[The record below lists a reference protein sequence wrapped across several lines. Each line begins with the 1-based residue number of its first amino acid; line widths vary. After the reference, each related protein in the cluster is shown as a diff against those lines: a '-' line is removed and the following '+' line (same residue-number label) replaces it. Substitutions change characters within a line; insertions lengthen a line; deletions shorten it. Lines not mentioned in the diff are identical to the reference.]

1 MFRVINEE
9 LAAKITENARL
20 HATLD
25 DIEKQYETTIQTLQT
40 RIHQLEKGRGRNLQ
54 FNYMYISQFGV
65 YIKNLKEVYVYF
77 IRNGI

>member
-1 MFRVINEE
+1 MNMFLNLFCFRVINEE

-40 RIHQLEKGRGRNLQ
+40 RIQQLEKGG
-54 FNYMYISQFGV
+54 G
-65 YIKNLKEVYVYF
+65 KNQIVH
-77 IRNGI
+77 

>member
-1 MFRVINEE
+1 MNMFLNLFCFRVINEE

-40 RIHQLEKGRGRNLQ
+40 RIQQLEKGGGKKTNRTLKQ
-54 FNYMYISQFGV
+54 NYI
-65 YIKNLKEVYVYF
+65 LK
-77 IRNGI
+77 